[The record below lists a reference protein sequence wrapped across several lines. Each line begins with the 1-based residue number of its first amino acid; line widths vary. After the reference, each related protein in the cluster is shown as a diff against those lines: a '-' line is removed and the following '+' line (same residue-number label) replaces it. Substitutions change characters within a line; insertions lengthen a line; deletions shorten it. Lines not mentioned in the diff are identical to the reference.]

1 MFKLRRSLDKLNISP
16 KLSLHLYD
24 TLIHPITMYASE
36 VWGAFV
42 KSKNQAFRVECDKYE
57 LFDNHCF
64 EKLELKYCKAILGV
78 HRKSSNAAVRGEV
91 GRHPTLIRILKQGL
105 KNWFRVTS
113 YKNKESVL
121 YDTYLCNIELQN
133 AKKNCWWAN
142 LKLFFTQTLGL
153 SSLLE
158 NHGCKNNPKYK
169 IATTVNNMEKIY
181 EFQWRNQISRTTSR
195 NKTAGNKLRTYY
207 TFKKEFQ
214 FEKYLELQ
222 GNFALRRNITKIRIS
237 SHRLEIEA
245 GRYSS
250 KKTNRTRVEANQRL
264 CRNCDLKEVEDEE
277 HAITSCPKYKND
289 REMMF
294 NFLAETFPHFTN
306 LNNHEKF
313 LFIIRC
319 HDYEVTDS
327 LSKMLRATEEKR
339 GSL

>member
-1 MFKLRRSLDKLNISP
+1 MWFTYHTWTTKSFGFPTKLFLLWWPKWKWYFFSLRRTPPNVLSP
-16 KLSLHLYD
+16 
-24 TLIHPITMYASE
+24 

-169 IATTVNNMEKIY
+169 IL
-181 EFQWRNQISRTTSR
+181 F
-195 NKTAGNKLRTYY
+195 
-207 TFKKEFQ
+207 
-214 FEKYLELQ
+214 
-222 GNFALRRNITKIRIS
+222 
-237 SHRLEIEA
+237 
-245 GRYSS
+245 SS
-250 KKTNRTRVEANQRL
+250 KCFRDGFL
-264 CRNCDLKEVEDEE
+264 P
-277 HAITSCPKYKND
+277 IKN
-289 REMMF
+289 
-294 NFLAETFPHFTN
+294 
-306 LNNHEKF
+306 
-313 LFIIRC
+313 
-319 HDYEVTDS
+319 
-327 LSKMLRATEEKR
+327 
-339 GSL
+339 